1 MSSIPSQITQ
11 WCASTAYTVT
21 CTYSG
26 LTALKTVKL
35 TCRNSGWKQRAGTTV
50 QATKA
55 KISSE
60 MRIRSNP
67 KYAVEIHNRL
77 FSIESP
83 NHVAVAICRE
93 DVQRLAL
100 CEGGESLN
108 VPRVTETLLEGK
120 IRDQIKNN
128 MIRAQKGVMHHDT
141 FTESVDF

>member
-1 MSSIPSQITQ
+1 M
-11 WCASTAYTVT
+11 T

-60 MRIRSNP
+60 MCIRLNP
-67 KYAVEIHNRL
+67 KYTVVIHNRL

-93 DVQRLAL
+93 NVQRLAL

-108 VPRVTETLLEGK
+108 VLRASNVLLDGK
-120 IRDQIKNN
+120 IRDQGCYDLDQQIVCDHLK
-128 MIRAQKGVMHHDT
+128 
-141 FTESVDF
+141 E